1 MLLFSIP
8 STASGTD
15 DAQLLVK
22 ATHGPK
28 TNASTEPRTDLS
40 TNHSADTNADPG
52 TDAGT
57 EPNTDPS
64 TDPSSGTQMLQTD
77 RVGMT
82 SWLLDQ
88 VYCETPTRILG
99 FRSRLSCP
107 QPKNVRNLVS

>member
-1 MLLFSIP
+1 MLFSIP

-28 TNASTEPRTDLS
+28 TNASTEPRTD
-40 TNHSADTNADPG
+40 TNADPG

-64 TDPSSGTQMLQTD
+64 TDPSSGTQMLQTE
-77 RVGMT
+77 RVGMK
-82 SWLLDQ
+82 SWLLNQ
-88 VYCETPTRILG
+88 VYCETPTCILG

>member
-1 MLLFSIP
+1 MLLFSIS

-28 TNASTEPRTDLS
+28 TNG
-40 TNHSADTNADPG
+40 SADTNAG

-64 TDPSSGTQMLQTD
+64 TDPSSGTQMLQTE
-77 RVGMT
+77 RVGMK

-88 VYCETPTRILG
+88 VYCETPTCILG